1 MPRSSFSELDGEMF
15 FSFFGIHP
23 KQQQPASWN
32 SYILSYYS
40 YILSYSQFIHTPWNR
55 QLHHCVSGLNLHT
68 IILKIYLANRNLK
81 TCQFLQLDAI
91 KKWNA
96 ATLSTLSFNTG
107 FTSIV
112 CNWKKVQCHKFVE
125 DNETVSPDKISKVR
139 SLLLGHFKSP
149 NMQVAWFGTKCKT
162 QNKAILAYNA
172 DPETLLLKF

>member
-112 CNWKKVQCHKFVE
+112 CNWKKVQCHKLVE
-125 DNETVSPDKISKVR
+125 DNETVDLQIKFQRLGLFSWVTLKVQICR
-139 SLLLGHFKSP
+139 LSVSEQNIKLK
-149 NMQVAWFGTKCKT
+149 TKQYLHLT
-162 QNKAILAYNA
+162 LIL
-172 DPETLLLKF
+172 